1 MPSGSSFRQQENRI
15 GLIGFPV
22 QNVSP
27 PLKFLVNSSD
37 PEALVQLALA
47 SGKSFANLSGTTGAR
62 NQPLP
67 SFETGR
73 SIRQEGQEEERRDS
87 TSLKNSCQS
96 KMMSFMFGTK
106 PKKSILQSDEIV
118 SAEYRNSFFSRE
130 RDYTNEKVRDKGV
143 LHTRKQQPLFCNQ
156 HRYAL
161 MYDMNALEME
171 QRMEIWKEFIQEL
184 YILVMEQEL
193 IRWRLWKATVYNASA
208 IFTAAR
214 NTIASFLNYLVEIDL
229 DTSYTEYNLTETEGT
244 SLSAKKNWW
253 PGWHRVVR
261 PWRKQQV
268 SKKGTVA
275 VVSTSFLNNSSCAKK
290 NISFRSPTP
299 RSVIGGELG
308 RVNAALRVHFIE
320 YVILHLRYKL
330 WEEVLLSNRSIIRDN
345 MDALE
350 YIPNISFPLANS
362 QSKGIHGRWELF
374 LGGLRSVAFSTVPR
388 AFDLSVSLYF
398 GLVSDVSASSQR
410 SRQYGNATGGQ
421 YRSKRLGLS
430 SLGHIVHQS
439 AATSL
444 AGPGGASARAY
455 SEDDNTISVGS
466 DIIEA
471 DTGPGEDAS
480 LLYRSFYGT
489 GDWVSNTPVSFLSAT
504 DPTNATSPAAHA
516 KDHYKVKDSTLFG
529 PTALPITCPSCS
541 THLGKHLALPI
552 SLEHLERHEILTYEA
567 LEFKQILR
575 STEQEWTWSTE
586 ILTPKLSFERGM
598 GQLQWRRIR
607 NMLLQMVEEKSIMF
621 TRYKDELRL
630 MGLYLD
636 FLGFVSTLERSAMN
650 VFYFFRFGLEKCPG
664 TPPSLQ

>member
-1 MPSGSSFRQQENRI
+1 MPSGSSFRRQDNRI
-15 GLIGFPV
+15 GLISSPV

-37 PEALVQLALA
+37 PEVLVQLTLA
-47 SGKSFANLSGTTGAR
+47 SAGGFANLSGATGAR

-67 SFETGR
+67 RFETGR

-87 TSLKNSCQS
+87 ISLKNSCQS
-96 KMMSFMFGTK
+96 KKMSFIFGTK

-118 SAEYRNSFFSRE
+118 SPGCHNSFFSRE
-130 RDYTNEKVRDKGV
+130 RGYKNKKVRDKGV
-143 LHTRKQQPLFCNQ
+143 LHTRKQHPLFCNQ

-193 IRWRLWKATVYNASA
+193 IRWRLWKATVYNAAA

-229 DTSYTEYNLTETEGT
+229 DTSYTEYNLTEAEST
-244 SLSAKKNWW
+244 SLSPKKYWW

-275 VVSTSFLNNSSCAKK
+275 VVSTSFSNNSSGVKK
-290 NISFRSPTP
+290 NTSFRSPTP

-308 RVNAALRVHFIE
+308 RVNAALRVHFVE

-350 YIPNISFPLANS
+350 YIPNISFSLAGN
-362 QSKGIHGRWELF
+362 QSKGIHSRWEAF
-374 LGGLRSVAFSTVPR
+374 LGGLRSVTCSTVPR

-398 GLVSDVSASSQR
+398 DLTSDVSASSQR
-410 SRQYGNATGGQ
+410 SRQYGHATGGQ
-421 YRSKRLGLS
+421 HRSKRLGLS
-430 SLGHIVHQS
+430 SLGHIVQQS

-480 LLYRSFYGT
+480 ILYRSFCGT
-489 GDWVSNTPVSFLSAT
+489 GDWVLNTPVSFLSAT
-504 DPTNATSPAAHA
+504 DPMNATSPAAHA
-516 KDHYKVKDSTLFG
+516 KDHYKVKDSTLFES
-529 PTALPITCPSCS
+529 TVLPVTCPSCS
-541 THLGKHLALPI
+541 THLGKHLPLPL
-552 SLEHLERHEILTYEA
+552 SLEHLERHEILTCEA

-586 ILTPKLSFERGM
+586 TLMPTASLERGM

-621 TRYKDELRL
+621 TRYKNEMRL

-650 VFYFFRFGLEKCPG
+650 VFYFFRFGQEECPG
-664 TPPSLQ
+664 ATPSLQ